1 MSRKR
6 FDVVPKGEKWDVT
19 SGGEVVSSH
28 RTKQVA
34 VDSAAQ
40 KGRGVER
47 RGGEAQVVI
56 HKQDGVIQSERT
68 YGNDPKKTPG

>member
-6 FDVVPKGEKWDVT
+6 FDVVPDGKKWNVT
-19 SGGEVVSSH
+19 SDGEVVSSH

-34 VDSAAQ
+34 VDNAAQ
-40 KGRGVER
+40 KGRGIEQ